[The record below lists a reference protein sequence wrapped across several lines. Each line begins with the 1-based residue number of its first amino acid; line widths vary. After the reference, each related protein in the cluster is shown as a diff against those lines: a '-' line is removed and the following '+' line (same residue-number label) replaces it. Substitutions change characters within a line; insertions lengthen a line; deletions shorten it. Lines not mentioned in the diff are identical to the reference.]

1 MQCLN
6 VKNKEVAALLD
17 QYTDILGSYDA
28 AYYVLSENNGYGL
41 DKAPNGEPSKLY
53 NDLLSIYNND
63 HSMAIRAKS
72 MVYSDSFKNWFGD
85 WIKVASSTEAAHKLT
100 SYLND
105 LVNRKN
111 RFSKLAKTL
120 LDNGAIPYNLK
131 YFKID
136 NNREDIEGHA
146 GMWNSFANLIEVLGN
161 NINQESID
169 KSLLHELIHYNTEQL
184 LQDYKNNK
192 EIPADQ
198 KEAIKR
204 LYDIIE
210 YSKNYLSK
218 ELQTNRDKYLEI
230 ARRQSNTVSS
240 RLFYAFDNTGSVEID
255 EFISEI
261 FTNPGLQEVLNNIPY
276 KKSKQSL
283 WDKIKNAISSIF
295 GFDINDG
302 SVLEEALKESSKLIQ
317 NNSNVSKVVDNNGEP
332 LIVYHTVSGDV
343 VLQGQADFTVFD
355 PNYESNKNYNS
366 SFLYFTDNKLM
377 SESYFDNNRVWKN
390 IGEVQKEIDRY
401 DELLTKLIPKASR
414 SSYELVEDF
423 AKMFN
428 MSVDEYI
435 KDAGFNT
442 FEDFLKQNSRHY
454 THEGIIEQINEIKE
468 RIKFLTNIKNNP
480 NLLIPTRAFF
490 INERNPFIVDAKGHY
505 WNELS
510 ISNQNVD
517 DIINK
522 KEEADNYRKQLEEE
536 AMNKILN
543 EDMVAVLD
551 YEELLEMLPTEVL
564 DDITE
569 KVNKKYSNI
578 EDLESTRSIENKIK
592 DNNEYDGTLIKNVK
606 DWGSFN
612 GFKHNWNEIKQT
624 GTVVAVKNPNQ
635 IKSINNQGT
644 FSTTDNNIYN
654 QQSNSQTGTGRNQ
667 ELASILQE
675 LYPNISI
682 ESLSNPNLRGQA
694 QVEGYMAGKVLLN
707 SLLENQ
713 DTLPHEYAH
722 HYIAWFRNSNIVQ
735 KGIKLF
741 GSEEQLVQ
749 AIGENSVKATKWY
762 NRFFN
767 WIKGLFN
774 DKQKTL
780 NSLTKSFLSGE
791 NIGNGKEVS
800 NEIHNQAIDTINK
813 QYDKLIKATKNRIN
827 LFTHSTHKIQQNL
840 ERLNNLY
847 NNLNRLENDKA
858 VIEFTRYMVD
868 DVNQAM
874 NQVLNYQDQFND
886 YKNNGGVFNP
896 VTSDK
901 LDIIKKGTI
910 GFYNN
915 LIVNLRNMID
925 DPEVEQMYKS
935 VGAYNSIKSQLVNAL
950 SKYNELVREYN
961 KLSDA
966 VAKDNIIKEAS
977 RQGSFSLEELIN
989 KLDEG
994 DQDLNRWDTYF
1005 GQTQYSNSE
1014 LVRLMLNK
1022 MVQAKLTVHDKKLE
1036 VGKRLLTLLDKVS
1049 KSSLKLLYE
1058 RDKKGK
1064 RTGNLVRDLNYGQWE
1079 QDYVNHMIEFAGKLD
1094 VKIPS
1099 DMDFSDI
1106 PSLLNPDQLKKWNRE
1121 KNKWDATH
1129 TERRFTSDFY
1139 DLLEGLSQEAVAKKT
1154 QIDSDIRSILAS
1166 TIDDEGNSHRENLS
1180 DEDYIKLVSLESAKR
1195 NLSNK
1200 FNLDGTIKTGKD
1212 LEIANEFAEYNKKL
1226 RDNIKYIS
1234 NREAWETARL
1244 KAKRTLSKDKYELWL
1259 KRNSIDKPN
1268 ELFYEDL
1275 SRLSSGKAKS
1285 SKQIKYE
1292 EYRQQ
1297 LLKLYTI
1304 DNKVD
1309 VDSMPKNVKDLIT
1322 NLDYLILREIEV
1334 NTSKGKKSRIGEIA
1348 KWEINPAFYKAQEAA
1363 KAAGREKEFLDEN
1376 GFYTKRGKY
1385 IPSSYWKKLV
1395 PKEEV
1400 RYKYIETVPNSS
1412 WVEIDKTSPFY
1423 NKNFNERSEEFR
1435 QPKRS
1440 LYDNTANYNK
1450 VKGDLKNLYDELVNV
1465 MSESNSK
1472 LPFLTYS
1479 RNYRLP
1485 QIEGGAMTQILS
1497 QDNVLKGLGY
1507 SFKDTFTIKDDDTQ
1521 YNVDKALDPDGSRIR
1536 LVPTRYMRKLDNP
1549 EALTNDIVGSV
1560 IAYYGMATNYQEM
1573 SSIAPEM
1580 ELIVDY
1586 ISRAEFNSSKGRIAG
1601 IKSNTYYKANQILE
1615 QFVYGME
1622 ENDMTIQTKINGKV
1636 VKFSVAK
1643 AINNLAR
1650 FTRLNGMGN
1659 NLSVILT
1666 GLFTNKIQ
1674 SRLDAIS
1681 GIYYDNS
1688 ALNKASREVQSA
1700 YMSALA
1706 NIGSAN
1712 NKNKVLC
1719 FLEWTGTVRNSEETF
1734 SKLNQSRWLRALNMH
1749 YWWGGYEAADFITKG
1764 KMAVA
1769 IAFMYKYDPTIGK
1782 FIHKN
1787 KFMLRY
1793 KNKKQGEIEWNRL
1806 TDTAFDA
1813 FEVKGNKFVIKP
1825 EYADKLDKITAD
1837 RIRNTIKQVGT
1848 RIDTQFTDLDRS
1860 FINSNAFCK
1869 LIFIYRN
1876 FLLINF
1882 QTKFATKRHYDYST
1896 GMWQEAQY
1904 RGAFN
1909 YLWRH
1914 YIDRNKI
1921 NTLKEMY
1928 KNYDELDDFERRL
1941 AKRVLYETAFSLVG
1955 LFIISSF
1962 AKAEADD
1969 DEDDWLKNF
1978 IALISVRTAVE
1989 SRSNLLPVETVNMFN
2004 SPTAAWG
2011 IIEHFGKALNTMFNE
2026 PNKIVDRGAYK
2037 GKTRFERSLI
2047 KITPFRSIY
2056 ELKDPRSK
2064 LEYYDNL
2071 VSVF

>member
-53 NDLLSIYNND
+53 NDLMKLYNND
-63 HSMAIRAKS
+63 HIMAIRAKS

-85 WIKVASSTEAAHKLT
+85 WTNPLKPGDIVFGHPAIG
-100 SYLND
+100 
-105 LVNRKN
+105 
-111 RFSKLAKTL
+111 KTYSL
-120 LDNGAIPYNLK
+120 ESGK
-131 YFKID
+131 YKDKI
-136 NNREDIEGHA
+136 
-146 GMWNSFANLIEVLGN
+146 
-161 NINQESID
+161 ID
-169 KSLLHELIHYNTEQL
+169 WDVEFNEK
-184 LQDYKNNK
+184 
-192 EIPADQ
+192 
-198 KEAIKR
+198 
-204 LYDIIE
+204 
-210 YSKNYLSK
+210 
-218 ELQTNRDKYLEI
+218 RDKWIEEH
-230 ARRQSNTVSS
+230 SNTVKGTPEYKKA
-240 RLFYAFDNTGSVEID
+240 RNEYLIYPENHPDYVEFLTKEWERVKNKAKKEGKILFASPHTLLKMFPQDFNRIINLKDEDFIKRNVERGGKEKESKLWKEGINTT
-255 EFISEI
+255 ISN
-261 FTNPGLQEVLNNIPY
+261 TTNIPIEY
-276 KKSKQSL
+276 LNENQHFEDYL
-283 WDKIKNAISSIF
+283 DKYIGI
-295 GFDINDG
+295 
-302 SVLEEALKESSKLIQ
+302 
-317 NNSNVSKVVDNNGEP
+317 SKVVDENGEP
-332 LIVYHTVSGDV
+332 KLMFHGSDNIFDTFRNDVAIYTTDAISTADSYFYSDSNVSDRMELFEYNSEFESYSLEREGDYNRMEYLLNEYSSLDKPSSEYDNPYSSNSFFNNKFEYAPYKTADDFLHNTFPDFLDHIDDEAYRKKV
-343 VLQGQADFTVFD
+343 INEYVEYEHPENPNDFYKKRISGQILTLFV
-355 PNYESNKNYNS
+355 SNKNP
-366 SFLYFTDNKLM
+366 L
-377 SESYFDNNRVWKN
+377 
-390 IGEVQKEIDRY
+390 IID
-401 DELLTKLIPKASR
+401 
-414 SSYELVEDF
+414 
-423 AKMFN
+423 
-428 MSVDEYI
+428 
-435 KDAGFNT
+435 G
-442 FEDFLKQNSRHY
+442 
-454 THEGIIEQINEIKE
+454 
-468 RIKFLTNIKNNP
+468 
-480 NLLIPTRAFF
+480 
-490 INERNPFIVDAKGHY
+490 KG
-505 WNELS
+505 S
-510 ISNQNVD
+510 
-517 DIINK
+517 
-522 KEEADNYRKQLEEE
+522 
-536 AMNKILN
+536 
-543 EDMVAVLD
+543 
-551 YEELLEMLPTEVL
+551 
-564 DDITE
+564 
-569 KVNKKYSNI
+569 
-578 EDLESTRSIENKIK
+578 
-592 DNNEYDGTLIKNVK
+592 
-606 DWGSFN
+606 
-612 GFKHNWNEIKQT
+612 NWNEIEYNGKIWSTRDLEIFAKNNNYDGLIINNIIDLGGRQSRVSMNY
-624 GTVVAVKNPNQ
+624 GSATVVVSYDPNQ
-635 IKSINNQGT
+635 VKSINNQGT

-654 QQSNSQTGTGRNQ
+654 QQSDSQTGTGRNQ
-667 ELASILQE
+667 ELSSILQE

-682 ESLSNPNLRGQA
+682 ESLSDPNLRGQA

-722 HYIAWFRNSNIVQ
+722 HYIAWFRNSYIVQ

-874 NQVLNYQDQFND
+874 NQVLNYQNQFND
-886 YKNNGGVFNP
+886 YKKNGGVFNP

-935 VGAYNSIKSQLVNAL
+935 VGAYDSIKSQLVNAL

-1079 QDYVNHMIEFAGKLD
+1079 QDYVNHMVEFAGKLD

-1121 KNKWDATH
+1121 RNKWDATH

-1275 SRLSSGKAKS
+1275 SKLSSGKTKS

-1309 VDSMPKNVKDLIT
+1309 VDSIPKSVKDLIT
-1322 NLDYLILREIEV
+1322 NLDYLILREIEI

-1423 NKNFNERSEEFR
+1423 NKNFNEKSEEFR

-1586 ISRAEFNSSKGRIAG
+1586 ISRAEFNSSKGKIAG

-1969 DEDDWLKNF
+1969 DEDNWLKNF

-2056 ELKDPRSK
+2056 ELRDPRSK

>member
-53 NDLLSIYNND
+53 NDLLSTYNND
-63 HSMAIRAKS
+63 HSMAIRAKA
-72 MVYSDSFKNWFGD
+72 MVYSDDFKNWFGD
-85 WIKVASSTEAAHKLT
+85 WLS
-100 SYLND
+100 
-105 LVNRKN
+105 
-111 RFSKLAKTL
+111 
-120 LDNGAIPYNLK
+120 DNK
-131 YFKID
+131 D
-136 NNREDIEGHA
+136 
-146 GMWNSFANLIEVLGN
+146 
-161 NINQESID
+161 
-169 KSLLHELIHYNTEQL
+169 
-184 LQDYKNNK
+184 
-192 EIPADQ
+192 
-198 KEAIKR
+198 
-204 LYDIIE
+204 
-210 YSKNYLSK
+210 
-218 ELQTNRDKYLEI
+218 
-230 ARRQSNTVSS
+230 
-240 RLFYAFDNTGSVEID
+240 
-255 EFISEI
+255 
-261 FTNPGLQEVLNNIPY
+261 
-276 KKSKQSL
+276 
-283 WDKIKNAISSIF
+283 
-295 GFDINDG
+295 
-302 SVLEEALKESSKLIQ
+302 
-317 NNSNVSKVVDNNGEP
+317 NVSKVVDENGEP

-343 VLQGQADFTVFD
+343 VLRGQADFTVFD

-1423 NKNFNERSEEFR
+1423 NKNFNEKSEEFR

-1681 GIYYDNS
+1681 GIYYDNN

-1813 FEVKGNKFVIKP
+1813 FEVKGNKLVVKP
-1825 EYADKLDKITAD
+1825 EYVDKLDKITAD

-1969 DEDDWLKNF
+1969 DEDNWLKNF

>member
-1 MQCLN
+1 MKCLN
-6 VKNKEVAALLD
+6 IKNKEVAALLD

-63 HSMAIRAKS
+63 HFMAIRAKA

-85 WIKVASSTEAAHKLT
+85 WTNPLKPGDIVFGHPAIG
-100 SYLND
+100 
-105 LVNRKN
+105 
-111 RFSKLAKTL
+111 KTYSL
-120 LDNGAIPYNLK
+120 ESGK
-131 YFKID
+131 YKDKI
-136 NNREDIEGHA
+136 
-146 GMWNSFANLIEVLGN
+146 
-161 NINQESID
+161 ID
-169 KSLLHELIHYNTEQL
+169 WDVEFNEK
-184 LQDYKNNK
+184 
-192 EIPADQ
+192 
-198 KEAIKR
+198 
-204 LYDIIE
+204 
-210 YSKNYLSK
+210 
-218 ELQTNRDKYLEI
+218 RDKWIEEH
-230 ARRQSNTVSS
+230 SNTVKGTPEYKKA
-240 RLFYAFDNTGSVEID
+240 RNEYLIYPENHPDYVEFLTKEWERVKNKAKKEGKILFASPHTLLKMFPQDFNRIINLKDEDFIKRNIERGGKEKESKLWKEGINTT
-255 EFISEI
+255 ISN
-261 FTNPGLQEVLNNIPY
+261 TTNIPIEY
-276 KKSKQSL
+276 LNENQHFEDYL
-283 WDKIKNAISSIF
+283 DKYIGI
-295 GFDINDG
+295 
-302 SVLEEALKESSKLIQ
+302 
-317 NNSNVSKVVDNNGEP
+317 SKVVDENGEP
-332 LIVYHTVSGDV
+332 KLMFHGSDNIFDTFRNDVAIYTTDAISTADSYFYSDSNVSDRIELFEYNSEFESYSLEREGDYNRMEYLLNEYSSLDKPSSEYDNPYSSNSFFNNKFEYAPYKTADDFLHNTFPDFLDHIDDEAYRKKV
-343 VLQGQADFTVFD
+343 INEYVEYEHPKNPNDFYKKRISGQILTLFV
-355 PNYESNKNYNS
+355 SNKNP
-366 SFLYFTDNKLM
+366 L
-377 SESYFDNNRVWKN
+377 
-390 IGEVQKEIDRY
+390 IID
-401 DELLTKLIPKASR
+401 
-414 SSYELVEDF
+414 
-423 AKMFN
+423 
-428 MSVDEYI
+428 
-435 KDAGFNT
+435 G
-442 FEDFLKQNSRHY
+442 
-454 THEGIIEQINEIKE
+454 
-468 RIKFLTNIKNNP
+468 
-480 NLLIPTRAFF
+480 
-490 INERNPFIVDAKGHY
+490 KG
-505 WNELS
+505 S
-510 ISNQNVD
+510 
-517 DIINK
+517 
-522 KEEADNYRKQLEEE
+522 
-536 AMNKILN
+536 
-543 EDMVAVLD
+543 
-551 YEELLEMLPTEVL
+551 
-564 DDITE
+564 
-569 KVNKKYSNI
+569 
-578 EDLESTRSIENKIK
+578 
-592 DNNEYDGTLIKNVK
+592 
-606 DWGSFN
+606 
-612 GFKHNWNEIKQT
+612 NWNEIEYNGKIWSTRDLEIFAKNNNYDGLIINNIIDLGGRQSRVSMNY
-624 GTVVAVKNPNQ
+624 GSATVVVSYDPNQ
-635 IKSINNQGT
+635 VKSIDNRGT
-644 FSTTDNNIYN
+644 FSTQDNNIYN

-722 HYIAWFRNSNIVQ
+722 HYIAWFRNSDIVQ

-935 VGAYNSIKSQLVNAL
+935 VGAYDSIKSQLVNAL

-1121 KNKWDATH
+1121 RNKWDATH

-1180 DEDYIKLVSLESAKR
+1180 DEDYAKLVSLESAKR

-1285 SKQIKYE
+1285 NKQIKYE

-1423 NKNFNERSEEFR
+1423 NKNFNEKSEEFR

-1681 GIYYDNS
+1681 GIYYDNN

-1909 YLWRH
+1909 YIWRH

-1969 DEDDWLKNF
+1969 DEDNWLKNF

>member
-6 VKNKEVAALLD
+6 VKNKEVAALLNE
-17 QYTDILGSYDA
+17 YTDILGSYDA

-53 NDLLSIYNND
+53 NNLMELYKND
-63 HSMAIRAKS
+63 RIMTIRSKS
-72 MVYSDSFKNWFGD
+72 MVYSDNFKNWFGD
-85 WIKVASSTEAAHKLT
+85 WLS
-100 SYLND
+100 D
-105 LVNRKN
+105 D
-111 RFSKLAKTL
+111 KT
-120 LDNGAIPYNLK
+120 
-131 YFKID
+131 
-136 NNREDIEGHA
+136 
-146 GMWNSFANLIEVLGN
+146 
-161 NINQESID
+161 
-169 KSLLHELIHYNTEQL
+169 
-184 LQDYKNNK
+184 
-192 EIPADQ
+192 
-198 KEAIKR
+198 
-204 LYDIIE
+204 
-210 YSKNYLSK
+210 
-218 ELQTNRDKYLEI
+218 
-230 ARRQSNTVSS
+230 
-240 RLFYAFDNTGSVEID
+240 
-255 EFISEI
+255 
-261 FTNPGLQEVLNNIPY
+261 
-276 KKSKQSL
+276 
-283 WDKIKNAISSIF
+283 
-295 GFDINDG
+295 
-302 SVLEEALKESSKLIQ
+302 
-317 NNSNVSKVVDNNGEP
+317 NVSKVVDNNGEP
-332 LIVYHTVSGDV
+332 LIVYHGTTNEFDSFAKEFRGETDPGDWGLGFYFSPKKSTSEMYGDIIKPV
-343 VLQGQADFTVFD
+343 FLSIKNPVPKEKYQMINSFGREKAKSVTLIEKIQEDIDVTKHTIEGIEEQLYGDDPDYEFYREEGTLANEVLKKRLDH
-355 PNYESNKNYNS
+355 YR
-366 SFLYFTDNKLM
+366 NKLKDFQTQLQTK
-377 SESYFDNNRVWKN
+377 SKEELYSDINKKWNDNV
-390 IGEVQKEIDRY
+390 EEINQY
-401 DELLTKLIPKASR
+401 DGVIPSINSGKPIEAG
-414 SSYELVEDF
+414 YELV
-423 AKMFN
+423 AK
-428 MSVDEYI
+428 E
-435 KDAGFNT
+435 
-442 FEDFLKQNSRHY
+442 
-454 THEGIIEQINEIKE
+454 
-468 RIKFLTNIKNNP
+468 
-480 NLLIPTRAFF
+480 
-490 INERNPFIVDAKGHY
+490 
-505 WNELS
+505 
-510 ISNQNVD
+510 
-517 DIINK
+517 
-522 KEEADNYRKQLEEE
+522 
-536 AMNKILN
+536 
-543 EDMVAVLD
+543 
-551 YEELLEMLPTEVL
+551 
-564 DDITE
+564 
-569 KVNKKYSNI
+569 
-578 EDLESTRSIENKIK
+578 
-592 DNNEYDGTLIKNVK
+592 
-606 DWGSFN
+606 
-612 GFKHNWNEIKQT
+612 
-624 GTVVAVKNPNQ
+624 PNQ
-635 IKSINNQGT
+635 IKSVNNQGA
-644 FSTTDNNIYN
+644 FSTQDDNIYN
-654 QQSNSQTGTGRNQ
+654 QQSNDQIGTGRNQ
-667 ELASILQE
+667 ELASLLQE
-675 LYPNISI
+675 LYPNISV
-682 ESLSNPNLRGQA
+682 ESFSNPNLRGQA

-707 SLLENQ
+707 TLLENQ

-722 HYIAWFRNSNIVQ
+722 HYIAWFRNSDIVQ

-774 DKQKTL
+774 SKQKTL

-791 NIGNGKEVS
+791 NIGNGNEVS
-800 NEIHNQAIDTINK
+800 NEVHNQAIDTINK
-813 QYDKLIKATKNRIN
+813 HYDKLIKATKNRIN

-847 NNLNRLENDKA
+847 NNLNILENDKA

-874 NQVLNYQDQFND
+874 NQILNYQEQFND

-915 LIVNLRNMID
+915 LVVNLRNMID
-925 DPEVEQMYKS
+925 DPEVEQLYKS
-935 VGAYNSIKSQLVNAL
+935 AGVYDNLKSQLVNAL

-977 RQGSFSLEELIN
+977 KQGSFSIDELIN

-994 DQDLNRWDTYF
+994 DKDLGTWDKYF

-1022 MVQAKLTVHDKKLE
+1022 MVQAKMTVHDKKLE
-1036 VGKRLLTLLDKVS
+1036 VGKKLLNLLDKVS

-1058 RDKKGK
+1058 RDKNGK

-1079 QDYVNHMIEFAGKLD
+1079 QDYTKHMIEFAGKLG

-1099 DMDFSDI
+1099 EMDFSDI
-1106 PSLLNPDQLKKWNRE
+1106 PSLLNSDQLKKWNRE
-1121 KNKWDATH
+1121 RNRWDASH
-1129 TERRFTSDFY
+1129 TERRFTPDFY

-1166 TIDDEGNSHRENLS
+1166 TLDDEGNSHRENLS

-1200 FNLDGTIKTGKD
+1200 FNLDGTIKTGRD
-1212 LEIANEFAEYNKKL
+1212 LEIAKEFEEYNKKL
-1226 RDNIKYIS
+1226 RENIKYIS

-1244 KAKRTLSKDKYELWL
+1244 KAKRTLSKEKYELWL

-1275 SRLSSGKAKS
+1275 SKLASGKVKS
-1285 SKQIKYE
+1285 DKQIRYE

-1297 LLKLYTI
+1297 LIKLYTI

-1309 VDSMPKNVKDLIT
+1309 VNSIPKNVKELIT
-1322 NLDYLILREIEV
+1322 NLDYLILREIEI
-1334 NTSKGKKSRIGEIA
+1334 NQSKGKRSEIDKIA
-1348 KWEINPAFYKAQEAA
+1348 KWEINPAFYKAQAAA
-1363 KAAGREKEFLDEN
+1363 KAAGREKEFLDSN
-1376 GFYTKRGKY
+1376 GFYTRKGKY
-1385 IPSSYWKKLV
+1385 IPSSFWKKLV
-1395 PKEEV
+1395 PKDEL

-1412 WVEIDKTSPFY
+1412 WIEIDKTSPFY
-1423 NKNFNERSEEFR
+1423 NNNFNEKSEEFR

-1450 VKGDLKNLYDELVNV
+1450 IKGDLKNLYDELVNV

-1479 RNYRLP
+1479 RTYRLP

-1536 LVPTRYMRKLDNP
+1536 LVPTRYMKKLDNP

-1580 ELIVDY
+1580 ELMVDY
-1586 ISRAEFNSSKGRIAG
+1586 ISRAEFNSSKGKISG
-1601 IKSNTYYKANQILE
+1601 VKSNTYYKANQILE

-1622 ENDMTIQTKINGKV
+1622 ENDMTIQAKINNKV

-1706 NIGSAN
+1706 NIGNAN

-1719 FLEWTGTVRNSEETF
+1719 FLEWTGTVRNTEETF

-1793 KNKKQGEIEWNRL
+1793 KNKKQGKLEWNRL
-1806 TDTAFDA
+1806 TVTAFDA
-1813 FEVKGNKFVIKP
+1813 FEVKDNKFVIKP

-1876 FLLINF
+1876 FLLINM
-1882 QTKFATKRHYDYST
+1882 QTKFITKRHYDYST

-1909 YLWRH
+1909 YFWRH
-1914 YIDRNKI
+1914 YIDRDKI

-1928 KNYDELDDFERRL
+1928 KNYDELDDFEKRL

-1955 LFIISSF
+1955 LFIISAF

-1969 DEDDWLKNF
+1969 DKDNWLKNF
-1978 IALISVRTAVE
+1978 SALIAVRTAVE

-2011 IIEHFGKALNTMFNE
+2011 IIEHFGRALNTMFKE

>member
-17 QYTDILGSYDA
+17 QYTDILGSYNA

-63 HSMAIRAKS
+63 HFMAIRAKS
-72 MVYSDSFKNWFGD
+72 MVYSDNFKNWFGD
-85 WIKVASSTEAAHKLT
+85 WLS
-100 SYLND
+100 D
-105 LVNRKN
+105 D
-111 RFSKLAKTL
+111 KT
-120 LDNGAIPYNLK
+120 
-131 YFKID
+131 
-136 NNREDIEGHA
+136 
-146 GMWNSFANLIEVLGN
+146 
-161 NINQESID
+161 
-169 KSLLHELIHYNTEQL
+169 
-184 LQDYKNNK
+184 
-192 EIPADQ
+192 
-198 KEAIKR
+198 
-204 LYDIIE
+204 
-210 YSKNYLSK
+210 
-218 ELQTNRDKYLEI
+218 
-230 ARRQSNTVSS
+230 
-240 RLFYAFDNTGSVEID
+240 
-255 EFISEI
+255 
-261 FTNPGLQEVLNNIPY
+261 
-276 KKSKQSL
+276 
-283 WDKIKNAISSIF
+283 
-295 GFDINDG
+295 
-302 SVLEEALKESSKLIQ
+302 
-317 NNSNVSKVVDNNGEP
+317 NVSKVVDENGEP
-332 LIVYHTVSGDV
+332 LIVWHATKASFD
-343 VLQGQADFTVFD
+343 VFD
-355 PNYESNKNYNS
+355 SSFSGKGSGNVSNTEGVFHFAKYKETSLDVFHTKNIEEYNS
-366 SFLYFTDNKLM
+366 YNVMPVFLNLKNPNIIPLAEFVKTYNNK
-377 SESYFDNNRVWKN
+377 SKFK
-390 IGEVQKEIDRY
+390 
-401 DELLTKLIPKASR
+401 ELLNG
-414 SSYELVEDF
+414 D
-423 AKMFN
+423 
-428 MSVDEYI
+428 
-435 KDAGFNT
+435 
-442 FEDFLKQNSRHY
+442 
-454 THEGIIEQINEIKE
+454 GIIALAEKDPYQIYQE
-468 RIKFLTNIKNNP
+468 RVQ
-480 NLLIPTRAFF
+480 
-490 INERNPFIVDAKGHY
+490 EY
-505 WNELS
+505 E
-510 ISNQNVD
+510 
-517 DIINK
+517 NK
-522 KEEADNYRKQLEEE
+522 KAEGKLSMFDRKPDSPKEFME
-536 AMNKILN
+536 
-543 EDMVAVLD
+543 
-551 YEELLEMLPTEVL
+551 
-564 DDITE
+564 
-569 KVNKKYSNI
+569 
-578 EDLESTRSIENKIK
+578 ESTSTT
-592 DNNEYDGTLIKNVK
+592 Y
-606 DWGSFN
+606 
-612 GFKHNWNEIKQT
+612 
-624 GTVVAVKNPNQ
+624 VATDPNQ
-635 IKSINNQGT
+635 IKSINNKGT
-644 FSTTDNNIYN
+644 FSTQDNNIYN
-654 QQSNSQTGTGRNQ
+654 QQSTDQTGTGRNE
-667 ELASILQE
+667 ELANILHE
-675 LYPNISI
+675 LYPDISI
-682 ESLSNPNLRGQA
+682 GNLSDPNLRGQA

-722 HYIAWFRNSNIVQ
+722 HYIAWFRNSDIVQ
-735 KGIKLF
+735 RGIKLF
-741 GSEEQLVQ
+741 GGEEQLVQ

-774 DKQKTL
+774 SKQRTL

-791 NIGNGKEVS
+791 NIGNGNEVSKEV
-800 NEIHNQAIDTINK
+800 HNQAIDTINK

-874 NQVLNYQDQFND
+874 DQVLNYQDQFND
-886 YKNNGGVFNP
+886 YKNNGGVYNP

-935 VGAYNSIKSQLVNAL
+935 VGAYDSIKSQLVNAL

-977 RQGSFSLEELIN
+977 KQGSFSLEELIN

-1064 RTGNLVRDLNYGQWE
+1064 RTGNFVRDLNYGQWE
-1079 QDYVNHMIEFAGKLD
+1079 QDYVNHMVEFAGKLD

-1121 KNKWDATH
+1121 RNKWDATH

-1180 DEDYIKLVSLESAKR
+1180 DEDYAKLVSLESAKR

-1244 KAKRTLSKDKYELWL
+1244 KAKRTLSKEKYELWL

-1275 SRLSSGKAKS
+1275 SKLSSGKTKS

-1322 NLDYLILREIEV
+1322 NLDYLILREIEI
-1334 NTSKGKKSRIGEIA
+1334 NTSKGKKSRISEIA
-1348 KWEINPAFYKAQEAA
+1348 EWEINPAFYKAKEAA

-1395 PKEEV
+1395 LKEEV

-1423 NKNFNERSEEFR
+1423 NKNFNEKSEEFR

-1465 MSESNSK
+1465 MLESNSK

-1497 QDNVLKGLGY
+1497 KDNVLKGLGY

-1586 ISRAEFNSSKGRIAG
+1586 ISRAEFNSSKGKIAG
-1601 IKSNTYYKANQILE
+1601 VKSNTYYKANQILE

-1681 GIYYDNS
+1681 GIYYDNN

-1909 YLWRH
+1909 YIWRH

-1969 DEDDWLKNF
+1969 DEDNWLKNF

-2037 GKTRFERSLI
+2037 GKTQFERSLI

-2064 LEYYDNL
+2064 LKYYDNL

>member
-1 MQCLN
+1 MKCLN
-6 VKNKEVAALLD
+6 IKNKEVAALLD

-63 HSMAIRAKS
+63 HFMAIRAKA

-85 WIKVASSTEAAHKLT
+85 WTNPLKPGDIVFGHPAIG
-100 SYLND
+100 
-105 LVNRKN
+105 
-111 RFSKLAKTL
+111 KTYSL
-120 LDNGAIPYNLK
+120 ESGK
-131 YFKID
+131 YKDKI
-136 NNREDIEGHA
+136 
-146 GMWNSFANLIEVLGN
+146 
-161 NINQESID
+161 ID
-169 KSLLHELIHYNTEQL
+169 WDVEFNEK
-184 LQDYKNNK
+184 
-192 EIPADQ
+192 
-198 KEAIKR
+198 
-204 LYDIIE
+204 
-210 YSKNYLSK
+210 
-218 ELQTNRDKYLEI
+218 RDKWIEEH
-230 ARRQSNTVSS
+230 SNTVKGTPEYKKA
-240 RLFYAFDNTGSVEID
+240 RNEYLIYPENHPDYVEFLTKEWERVKNKAKKEGKILFASPHTLLKMFPQDFNRIINLKDEDFIKRNIERGGKEKESKLWKEGINTT
-255 EFISEI
+255 ISN
-261 FTNPGLQEVLNNIPY
+261 TTNIPIEY
-276 KKSKQSL
+276 LNENQHFEDYL
-283 WDKIKNAISSIF
+283 DKYIGI
-295 GFDINDG
+295 
-302 SVLEEALKESSKLIQ
+302 
-317 NNSNVSKVVDNNGEP
+317 SKVVDENGEP
-332 LIVYHTVSGDV
+332 KLMFHGSDNIFDTFRNDVAIYTTDAISTADSYFYSDSNVSDRIELFEYNSEFESYSLEREGDYNRMEYLLNEYSSLDKPSSEYDNPYSSNSFFNNKFEYAPYKTADDFLHNTFPDFLDHIDDEAYRKKV
-343 VLQGQADFTVFD
+343 INEYVEYEHPENPNDFYKKRISGQILTLFV
-355 PNYESNKNYNS
+355 SNKNP
-366 SFLYFTDNKLM
+366 L
-377 SESYFDNNRVWKN
+377 
-390 IGEVQKEIDRY
+390 IID
-401 DELLTKLIPKASR
+401 
-414 SSYELVEDF
+414 
-423 AKMFN
+423 
-428 MSVDEYI
+428 
-435 KDAGFNT
+435 G
-442 FEDFLKQNSRHY
+442 
-454 THEGIIEQINEIKE
+454 
-468 RIKFLTNIKNNP
+468 
-480 NLLIPTRAFF
+480 
-490 INERNPFIVDAKGHY
+490 KG
-505 WNELS
+505 S
-510 ISNQNVD
+510 
-517 DIINK
+517 
-522 KEEADNYRKQLEEE
+522 
-536 AMNKILN
+536 
-543 EDMVAVLD
+543 
-551 YEELLEMLPTEVL
+551 
-564 DDITE
+564 
-569 KVNKKYSNI
+569 
-578 EDLESTRSIENKIK
+578 
-592 DNNEYDGTLIKNVK
+592 
-606 DWGSFN
+606 
-612 GFKHNWNEIKQT
+612 NWNEIEYNGKIWSTRDLEIFAKNNNYDGLIINNIIDLGGRQSRVSMNY
-624 GTVVAVKNPNQ
+624 GSATVVVSYDPNQ
-635 IKSINNQGT
+635 VKSIDNRGT
-644 FSTTDNNIYN
+644 FSTQDNNIYN

-722 HYIAWFRNSNIVQ
+722 HYIAWFRNSDIVQ

-749 AIGENSVKATKWY
+749 AIGEKSVKATKWY

-935 VGAYNSIKSQLVNAL
+935 VGAYDSIKSQLVNAL

-1121 KNKWDATH
+1121 RNKWDATH

-1180 DEDYIKLVSLESAKR
+1180 DEDYAKLVSLESAKR

-1285 SKQIKYE
+1285 NKQIKYE

-1423 NKNFNERSEEFR
+1423 NKNFNEKSEEFR

-1681 GIYYDNS
+1681 GIYYDNN

-1909 YLWRH
+1909 YIWRH

-1969 DEDDWLKNF
+1969 DEDNWLKNF

>member
-1 MQCLN
+1 MKCLN
-6 VKNKEVAALLD
+6 IKNKEVAALLD

-63 HSMAIRAKS
+63 HFMAIRAKA

-85 WIKVASSTEAAHKLT
+85 WTNPLKPGDIVFGHPAIG
-100 SYLND
+100 
-105 LVNRKN
+105 
-111 RFSKLAKTL
+111 KTYSL
-120 LDNGAIPYNLK
+120 ESGK
-131 YFKID
+131 YKDKI
-136 NNREDIEGHA
+136 
-146 GMWNSFANLIEVLGN
+146 
-161 NINQESID
+161 ID
-169 KSLLHELIHYNTEQL
+169 WDVEFNEK
-184 LQDYKNNK
+184 
-192 EIPADQ
+192 
-198 KEAIKR
+198 
-204 LYDIIE
+204 
-210 YSKNYLSK
+210 
-218 ELQTNRDKYLEI
+218 RDKWIEEH
-230 ARRQSNTVSS
+230 SNTVKGTPEYKKA
-240 RLFYAFDNTGSVEID
+240 RNEYLIYPENHPDYVEFLTKEWERVKNKAKKEGKILFASPHTLLKMFPQDFNRIINLKDEDFIKRNIERGGKEKESKLWKEGINTT
-255 EFISEI
+255 ISN
-261 FTNPGLQEVLNNIPY
+261 TTNIPIEY
-276 KKSKQSL
+276 LNENQHFEDYL
-283 WDKIKNAISSIF
+283 DKYIGI
-295 GFDINDG
+295 
-302 SVLEEALKESSKLIQ
+302 
-317 NNSNVSKVVDNNGEP
+317 SKVVDENGEP
-332 LIVYHTVSGDV
+332 KLMFHGSDNIFDTFRNDVAIYTTDAISTADSYFYSDSNVSDRIELFEYNSEFESYSLEREGDYNRMEYLLNEYSSLDKPSSEYDNPYSSNSFFNNKFEYAPYKTADDFLHNTFPDFLDHIDDEAYRKKV
-343 VLQGQADFTVFD
+343 INEYVEYEHPENPNDFYKKRISGQILTLFV
-355 PNYESNKNYNS
+355 SNKNP
-366 SFLYFTDNKLM
+366 L
-377 SESYFDNNRVWKN
+377 
-390 IGEVQKEIDRY
+390 IID
-401 DELLTKLIPKASR
+401 
-414 SSYELVEDF
+414 
-423 AKMFN
+423 
-428 MSVDEYI
+428 
-435 KDAGFNT
+435 G
-442 FEDFLKQNSRHY
+442 
-454 THEGIIEQINEIKE
+454 
-468 RIKFLTNIKNNP
+468 
-480 NLLIPTRAFF
+480 
-490 INERNPFIVDAKGHY
+490 KG
-505 WNELS
+505 S
-510 ISNQNVD
+510 
-517 DIINK
+517 
-522 KEEADNYRKQLEEE
+522 
-536 AMNKILN
+536 
-543 EDMVAVLD
+543 
-551 YEELLEMLPTEVL
+551 
-564 DDITE
+564 
-569 KVNKKYSNI
+569 
-578 EDLESTRSIENKIK
+578 
-592 DNNEYDGTLIKNVK
+592 
-606 DWGSFN
+606 
-612 GFKHNWNEIKQT
+612 NWNEIEYNGKIWSTRDLEIFAKNNNYDGLIINNIIDLGGRQSRVSMNY
-624 GTVVAVKNPNQ
+624 GSATVVVSYDPNQ
-635 IKSINNQGT
+635 VKSIDNRGT
-644 FSTTDNNIYN
+644 FSTQDNNIYN

-722 HYIAWFRNSNIVQ
+722 HYIAWFRNSDIVQ

-935 VGAYNSIKSQLVNAL
+935 VGAYDSIKSQLVNAL

-1121 KNKWDATH
+1121 RNKWDATH

-1180 DEDYIKLVSLESAKR
+1180 DEDYAKLVSLESAKR

-1285 SKQIKYE
+1285 NKQIKYE

-1423 NKNFNERSEEFR
+1423 NKNFNEKSEEFR

-1586 ISRAEFNSSKGRIAG
+1586 ISRAEFNISKGRIAG

-1681 GIYYDNS
+1681 GIYYDNN

-1909 YLWRH
+1909 YIWRH

-1969 DEDDWLKNF
+1969 DEDNWLKNF

>member
-63 HSMAIRAKS
+63 HFMAIRAKA
-72 MVYSDSFKNWFGD
+72 MVYSDSFKNWFGYWTNPLKPGDIVFGHPAIGKTYSLEYGKYKDKIID
-85 WIKVASSTEAAHKLT
+85 WDVEFNEK
-100 SYLND
+100 
-105 LVNRKN
+105 
-111 RFSKLAKTL
+111 
-120 LDNGAIPYNLK
+120 
-131 YFKID
+131 
-136 NNREDIEGHA
+136 
-146 GMWNSFANLIEVLGN
+146 
-161 NINQESID
+161 
-169 KSLLHELIHYNTEQL
+169 
-184 LQDYKNNK
+184 
-192 EIPADQ
+192 
-198 KEAIKR
+198 
-204 LYDIIE
+204 
-210 YSKNYLSK
+210 
-218 ELQTNRDKYLEI
+218 RDKWIEEH
-230 ARRQSNTVSS
+230 SNTVKGTPEYKKA
-240 RLFYAFDNTGSVEID
+240 RNEYLIYPENHPDYVEFLTKEWERVKNKAKKEGKILFASPHTLLKMFPQDFNRIINLKDEDFIKRNIERGGKEKESKLWKEGINTT
-255 EFISEI
+255 ISN
-261 FTNPGLQEVLNNIPY
+261 TTNIPIEY
-276 KKSKQSL
+276 LNENQHFEDYL
-283 WDKIKNAISSIF
+283 DKYIGI
-295 GFDINDG
+295 
-302 SVLEEALKESSKLIQ
+302 
-317 NNSNVSKVVDNNGEP
+317 SKVVDENGEP
-332 LIVYHTVSGDV
+332 KLMFHGSDNIFDTFRNDVAIYTTDAISTADSYFYSDSNVSDRMELFEYNSEFESYSLEREGDYNRMEYLLNEYSSLDKPSSEYDNPYSSNSFFNNKFEYAPYKTADDFLHNTFPDFLNHIDDEAYRKKV
-343 VLQGQADFTVFD
+343 INEYVEYEHPENPNDFYKKRISGQILTLFV
-355 PNYESNKNYNS
+355 NNKNP
-366 SFLYFTDNKLM
+366 L
-377 SESYFDNNRVWKN
+377 
-390 IGEVQKEIDRY
+390 IID
-401 DELLTKLIPKASR
+401 
-414 SSYELVEDF
+414 
-423 AKMFN
+423 
-428 MSVDEYI
+428 
-435 KDAGFNT
+435 G
-442 FEDFLKQNSRHY
+442 
-454 THEGIIEQINEIKE
+454 
-468 RIKFLTNIKNNP
+468 
-480 NLLIPTRAFF
+480 
-490 INERNPFIVDAKGHY
+490 KG
-505 WNELS
+505 S
-510 ISNQNVD
+510 
-517 DIINK
+517 
-522 KEEADNYRKQLEEE
+522 
-536 AMNKILN
+536 
-543 EDMVAVLD
+543 
-551 YEELLEMLPTEVL
+551 
-564 DDITE
+564 
-569 KVNKKYSNI
+569 
-578 EDLESTRSIENKIK
+578 
-592 DNNEYDGTLIKNVK
+592 
-606 DWGSFN
+606 
-612 GFKHNWNEIKQT
+612 NWNEIEYNGKIWSTRDLEIFAKNNNYDGLIINNITDLGGRQSRVSMNY
-624 GTVVAVKNPNQ
+624 GSATVVVSYDPNQ
-635 IKSINNQGT
+635 VKSIDNRGT
-644 FSTTDNNIYN
+644 FSTQDNNIYN
-654 QQSNSQTGTGRNQ
+654 QQSNDQTGTGRNQ
-667 ELASILQE
+667 ELANLLQN

-707 SLLENQ
+707 TLLENQ

-722 HYIAWFRNSNIVQ
+722 HYIAWFRNSGIVQ

-874 NQVLNYQDQFND
+874 NQVLNYQNQFND
-886 YKNNGGVFNP
+886 YKNNGGVYNP

-935 VGAYNSIKSQLVNAL
+935 VGAYDSIKSQLVNAL

-1079 QDYVNHMIEFAGKLD
+1079 QDYVNHMVEFAGKLD

-1121 KNKWDATH
+1121 RNKWDATH

-1166 TIDDEGNSHRENLS
+1166 TLDDEGNSHRENLS
-1180 DEDYIKLVSLESAKR
+1180 DEDYAKLVSLESAKR

-1275 SRLSSGKAKS
+1275 SKLASGKTKS

-1309 VDSMPKNVKDLIT
+1309 VNSMPKNVKDLIT

-1334 NTSKGKKSRIGEIA
+1334 NTSKGKKSRISEIA
-1348 KWEINPAFYKAQEAA
+1348 EWEINPAFYKAKEAA

-1385 IPSSYWKKLV
+1385 IPSSFWKKLV

-1423 NKNFNERSEEFR
+1423 NKNFNEKSEEFR

-1586 ISRAEFNSSKGRIAG
+1586 ISRAEFNSSKGKIAG
-1601 IKSNTYYKANQILE
+1601 VKSNTYYKANQILE

-1681 GIYYDNS
+1681 GIYYDNN

-1909 YLWRH
+1909 YIWRH

>member
-53 NDLLSIYNND
+53 NDLLAIYNND
-63 HSMAIRAKS
+63 HSMAIRAKA

-85 WIKVASSTEAAHKLT
+85 WTNPLKPGDIVFGHPAIG
-100 SYLND
+100 
-105 LVNRKN
+105 
-111 RFSKLAKTL
+111 KTYSL
-120 LDNGAIPYNLK
+120 ESGK
-131 YFKID
+131 YKDKI
-136 NNREDIEGHA
+136 
-146 GMWNSFANLIEVLGN
+146 
-161 NINQESID
+161 ID
-169 KSLLHELIHYNTEQL
+169 WDVEFNEK
-184 LQDYKNNK
+184 
-192 EIPADQ
+192 
-198 KEAIKR
+198 
-204 LYDIIE
+204 
-210 YSKNYLSK
+210 
-218 ELQTNRDKYLEI
+218 RDKWIEEH
-230 ARRQSNTVSS
+230 SNTVKGTPEYKKA
-240 RLFYAFDNTGSVEID
+240 RNEYLIYPENHPDYVEFLTKEWERVKNKAKKEGKILFASPHTLLKMFPQDFNRIINLKDEDFIKRNIERGGKEKESKLWKEGINTT
-255 EFISEI
+255 ISN
-261 FTNPGLQEVLNNIPY
+261 TTNIPIEY
-276 KKSKQSL
+276 LNENQHFEDYL
-283 WDKIKNAISSIF
+283 DKYIGI
-295 GFDINDG
+295 
-302 SVLEEALKESSKLIQ
+302 
-317 NNSNVSKVVDNNGEP
+317 SKVVDENGEP
-332 LIVYHTVSGDV
+332 KLMFHGSDNIFDTFRNDVAIYTTDAISTADSYFYSDSNVSDRIELFEYNSEFESYSLEREGDYNRMEYLLNEYSSLDKPSSEYDNPYSSNSFFNNKFEYAPYKTADDFLHNTFPDFLDHIDDEAYRKKV
-343 VLQGQADFTVFD
+343 INEYVEYEHPENPNDFYKKRISGQILTLFV
-355 PNYESNKNYNS
+355 SNKNP
-366 SFLYFTDNKLM
+366 L
-377 SESYFDNNRVWKN
+377 
-390 IGEVQKEIDRY
+390 IID
-401 DELLTKLIPKASR
+401 
-414 SSYELVEDF
+414 
-423 AKMFN
+423 
-428 MSVDEYI
+428 
-435 KDAGFNT
+435 G
-442 FEDFLKQNSRHY
+442 
-454 THEGIIEQINEIKE
+454 
-468 RIKFLTNIKNNP
+468 
-480 NLLIPTRAFF
+480 
-490 INERNPFIVDAKGHY
+490 KG
-505 WNELS
+505 S
-510 ISNQNVD
+510 
-517 DIINK
+517 
-522 KEEADNYRKQLEEE
+522 
-536 AMNKILN
+536 
-543 EDMVAVLD
+543 
-551 YEELLEMLPTEVL
+551 
-564 DDITE
+564 
-569 KVNKKYSNI
+569 
-578 EDLESTRSIENKIK
+578 
-592 DNNEYDGTLIKNVK
+592 
-606 DWGSFN
+606 
-612 GFKHNWNEIKQT
+612 NWNEIEYNGKIWSTRDLEIFAKNNNYDGLIINNIIDLGGRQSRVSMNY
-624 GTVVAVKNPNQ
+624 GSATVVVSYDPNQ
-635 IKSINNQGT
+635 VKSIDNRGT
-644 FSTTDNNIYN
+644 FSTQDNNIYN

-722 HYIAWFRNSNIVQ
+722 HYIAWFRNSDIVQ

-925 DPEVEQMYKS
+925 DPEVGQMYKS
-935 VGAYNSIKSQLVNAL
+935 VGAYDSIKSQLVNAL

-1121 KNKWDATH
+1121 RNKWDATH

-1180 DEDYIKLVSLESAKR
+1180 DEDYAKLVSLESAKR

-1285 SKQIKYE
+1285 NKQIKYE

-1423 NKNFNERSEEFR
+1423 NKNFNEKSEEFR

-1681 GIYYDNS
+1681 GIYYDNN

-1909 YLWRH
+1909 YIWRH

-1969 DEDDWLKNF
+1969 DEDNWLKNF

>member
-1 MQCLN
+1 MKCLN
-6 VKNKEVAALLD
+6 IKNKEVAALLD

-63 HSMAIRAKS
+63 HFMAIRAKA

-85 WIKVASSTEAAHKLT
+85 WTNPLKPGDIVFGHPAIG
-100 SYLND
+100 
-105 LVNRKN
+105 
-111 RFSKLAKTL
+111 KTYSL
-120 LDNGAIPYNLK
+120 ESGK
-131 YFKID
+131 YKDKI
-136 NNREDIEGHA
+136 
-146 GMWNSFANLIEVLGN
+146 
-161 NINQESID
+161 ID
-169 KSLLHELIHYNTEQL
+169 WDVEFNEK
-184 LQDYKNNK
+184 
-192 EIPADQ
+192 
-198 KEAIKR
+198 
-204 LYDIIE
+204 
-210 YSKNYLSK
+210 
-218 ELQTNRDKYLEI
+218 RDKWIEEH
-230 ARRQSNTVSS
+230 SNTVKGTPEYKKA
-240 RLFYAFDNTGSVEID
+240 RNEYLIYPENHPDYVEFLTKEWERVKNKAKKEGKILFASPHTLLKMFPQDFNRIINLKDEDFIKRNIERGGKEKESKLWKEGINTT
-255 EFISEI
+255 ISN
-261 FTNPGLQEVLNNIPY
+261 TTNIPIEY
-276 KKSKQSL
+276 LNENQHFEDYL
-283 WDKIKNAISSIF
+283 DKYIGI
-295 GFDINDG
+295 
-302 SVLEEALKESSKLIQ
+302 
-317 NNSNVSKVVDNNGEP
+317 SKVVDENGEP
-332 LIVYHTVSGDV
+332 KLMFHGSDNIFDTFRNDVAIYTTDAISTADSYFYSDSNVSDRIELFEYNSEFESYSLEREGDYNRMEYLLNEYSSLDKPSSEYDNPYSSNSFFNNKFEYAPYKTADDFLHNTFPDFLDHIDDEAYRKKV
-343 VLQGQADFTVFD
+343 INEYVEYEHPENPNDFYKKRISGQILTLFV
-355 PNYESNKNYNS
+355 SNKNP
-366 SFLYFTDNKLM
+366 L
-377 SESYFDNNRVWKN
+377 
-390 IGEVQKEIDRY
+390 IID
-401 DELLTKLIPKASR
+401 
-414 SSYELVEDF
+414 
-423 AKMFN
+423 
-428 MSVDEYI
+428 
-435 KDAGFNT
+435 G
-442 FEDFLKQNSRHY
+442 
-454 THEGIIEQINEIKE
+454 
-468 RIKFLTNIKNNP
+468 
-480 NLLIPTRAFF
+480 
-490 INERNPFIVDAKGHY
+490 KG
-505 WNELS
+505 S
-510 ISNQNVD
+510 
-517 DIINK
+517 
-522 KEEADNYRKQLEEE
+522 
-536 AMNKILN
+536 
-543 EDMVAVLD
+543 
-551 YEELLEMLPTEVL
+551 
-564 DDITE
+564 
-569 KVNKKYSNI
+569 
-578 EDLESTRSIENKIK
+578 
-592 DNNEYDGTLIKNVK
+592 
-606 DWGSFN
+606 
-612 GFKHNWNEIKQT
+612 NWNEIEYNGKIWSTRDLEIFAKNNNYDGLIINNIIDLGGRQSRVSMNY
-624 GTVVAVKNPNQ
+624 GSATVVVSYDPNQ
-635 IKSINNQGT
+635 VKSIDNRGT
-644 FSTTDNNIYN
+644 FSTQDNNIYN

-722 HYIAWFRNSNIVQ
+722 HYIAWFRNSDIVQ

-935 VGAYNSIKSQLVNAL
+935 VGAYDSIKSQLVNAL

-1121 KNKWDATH
+1121 RNKWDATH

-1180 DEDYIKLVSLESAKR
+1180 DEDYAKLVSLESAKR

-1285 SKQIKYE
+1285 NKQIKYE

-1423 NKNFNERSEEFR
+1423 NKNFNEKSEEFR

-1681 GIYYDNS
+1681 GIYYDNN

-1909 YLWRH
+1909 YIWRH

-1969 DEDDWLKNF
+1969 DEDNWLKNF

>member
-53 NDLLSIYNND
+53 NDLMKLYNND
-63 HSMAIRAKS
+63 HIMAIRAKS

-85 WIKVASSTEAAHKLT
+85 WTNPLKPGDIVFGHPAIG
-100 SYLND
+100 
-105 LVNRKN
+105 
-111 RFSKLAKTL
+111 KTYSL
-120 LDNGAIPYNLK
+120 ESGK
-131 YFKID
+131 YKDKI
-136 NNREDIEGHA
+136 
-146 GMWNSFANLIEVLGN
+146 
-161 NINQESID
+161 ID
-169 KSLLHELIHYNTEQL
+169 WDVEFNEK
-184 LQDYKNNK
+184 
-192 EIPADQ
+192 
-198 KEAIKR
+198 
-204 LYDIIE
+204 
-210 YSKNYLSK
+210 
-218 ELQTNRDKYLEI
+218 RDKWIEEH
-230 ARRQSNTVSS
+230 SNTVKGTLEYKKA
-240 RLFYAFDNTGSVEID
+240 RNEYLIYPENHPDYVEFLTKEWERVKNKAKKEGKILFASPHTLLKMFPQDFNRIINLKDEDFIKRNVERGGKEKESKLWKEGINTT
-255 EFISEI
+255 ISN
-261 FTNPGLQEVLNNIPY
+261 TTNIPIEY
-276 KKSKQSL
+276 LNENQHFEDYL
-283 WDKIKNAISSIF
+283 DKYIGI
-295 GFDINDG
+295 
-302 SVLEEALKESSKLIQ
+302 
-317 NNSNVSKVVDNNGEP
+317 SKVVDENGEP
-332 LIVYHTVSGDV
+332 KLMFHGSDNIFDTFRNDVAIYTTDAISTADSYFYSDSNVSDRIELFEYNSEFESYSLEREGDYNRMEYLLNEYSSLDKPSSEYDNPYSSNSFFNNKFEYAPYKTADDFLHNTFPDFLDHIDDEAYRKKV
-343 VLQGQADFTVFD
+343 INEYVEYEHPENPNDFYKKRISGQILTLFV
-355 PNYESNKNYNS
+355 NNKNP
-366 SFLYFTDNKLM
+366 L
-377 SESYFDNNRVWKN
+377 
-390 IGEVQKEIDRY
+390 IID
-401 DELLTKLIPKASR
+401 
-414 SSYELVEDF
+414 
-423 AKMFN
+423 
-428 MSVDEYI
+428 
-435 KDAGFNT
+435 G
-442 FEDFLKQNSRHY
+442 
-454 THEGIIEQINEIKE
+454 
-468 RIKFLTNIKNNP
+468 
-480 NLLIPTRAFF
+480 
-490 INERNPFIVDAKGHY
+490 KG
-505 WNELS
+505 S
-510 ISNQNVD
+510 
-517 DIINK
+517 
-522 KEEADNYRKQLEEE
+522 
-536 AMNKILN
+536 
-543 EDMVAVLD
+543 
-551 YEELLEMLPTEVL
+551 
-564 DDITE
+564 
-569 KVNKKYSNI
+569 
-578 EDLESTRSIENKIK
+578 
-592 DNNEYDGTLIKNVK
+592 
-606 DWGSFN
+606 
-612 GFKHNWNEIKQT
+612 NWNEIEYNGKIWSTRDLEIFAKNNNYDGLIINNIIDLGGRQSRVSMNY
-624 GTVVAVKNPNQ
+624 GSATVVVSYDPNQ
-635 IKSINNQGT
+635 VKSINNQGT

-654 QQSNSQTGTGRNQ
+654 QQSDSQTGTGRNQ
-667 ELASILQE
+667 ELAGILQE

-682 ESLSNPNLRGQA
+682 ESLSDPNLRGQA

-722 HYIAWFRNSNIVQ
+722 HYIAWFRNSYIVQ

-874 NQVLNYQDQFND
+874 DQVLNYQNQFND
-886 YKNNGGVFNP
+886 YKNNGGVYNP

-935 VGAYNSIKSQLVNAL
+935 VGAYDSIKSQLVNAL

-1079 QDYVNHMIEFAGKLD
+1079 QDYVNHMVEFAGKLD

-1121 KNKWDATH
+1121 RNKWDATH

-1212 LEIANEFAEYNKKL
+1212 LEIANEFSEYNKKL

-1275 SRLSSGKAKS
+1275 SKLSSGKTKS

-1309 VDSMPKNVKDLIT
+1309 VDSIPKNVKDLIT

-1334 NTSKGKKSRIGEIA
+1334 NTSKGKKSRISEIA
-1348 KWEINPAFYKAQEAA
+1348 EWEINPAFYKAKEAA

-1376 GFYTKRGKY
+1376 GFYTKRGKF

-1423 NKNFNERSEEFR
+1423 NKNFNEKSEEFR

-1586 ISRAEFNSSKGRIAG
+1586 ISRAEFNSSKGKIAG
-1601 IKSNTYYKANQILE
+1601 VKSNTYYKANQILE

-1909 YLWRH
+1909 YIWRH

-1969 DEDDWLKNF
+1969 DEDNWLKNF

-2037 GKTRFERSLI
+2037 GKTQFERSLI

>member
-1 MQCLN
+1 MKCLN
-6 VKNKEVAALLD
+6 IKNKEVAALLD

-63 HSMAIRAKS
+63 HFMAIRAKA

-85 WIKVASSTEAAHKLT
+85 WTNPLKPGDIVFGHPAIG
-100 SYLND
+100 
-105 LVNRKN
+105 
-111 RFSKLAKTL
+111 KTYSL
-120 LDNGAIPYNLK
+120 ESGK
-131 YFKID
+131 YKDKI
-136 NNREDIEGHA
+136 
-146 GMWNSFANLIEVLGN
+146 
-161 NINQESID
+161 ID
-169 KSLLHELIHYNTEQL
+169 WDVEFNEK
-184 LQDYKNNK
+184 
-192 EIPADQ
+192 
-198 KEAIKR
+198 
-204 LYDIIE
+204 
-210 YSKNYLSK
+210 
-218 ELQTNRDKYLEI
+218 RDKWIEEH
-230 ARRQSNTVSS
+230 SNTVKGTPEYKKA
-240 RLFYAFDNTGSVEID
+240 RNEYLIYPENHPDYVEFLTKEWERVKNKAKKEGKILFASPHTLLKMFPQDFNRIINLKDEDFIKRNIERGGKEKESKLWKEGINTT
-255 EFISEI
+255 ISN
-261 FTNPGLQEVLNNIPY
+261 TTNIPIEY
-276 KKSKQSL
+276 LNENQHFEDYL
-283 WDKIKNAISSIF
+283 DKYIGI
-295 GFDINDG
+295 
-302 SVLEEALKESSKLIQ
+302 
-317 NNSNVSKVVDNNGEP
+317 SKVVDENGEP
-332 LIVYHTVSGDV
+332 KLMFHGSDNIFDTFRNDVAIYTTDAISTADSYFYSDSNVSDRIELFEYNSEFESYSLEREGDYNRMEYLLNEYSSLDKPSSEYDNPYSSNSFFNNKFEYAPYKTADDFLHNTFPDFLDHIDDEAYRKKV
-343 VLQGQADFTVFD
+343 INEYVEYEHPENPNDFYKKRISGQILTLFV
-355 PNYESNKNYNS
+355 SNKNP
-366 SFLYFTDNKLM
+366 L
-377 SESYFDNNRVWKN
+377 
-390 IGEVQKEIDRY
+390 IID
-401 DELLTKLIPKASR
+401 
-414 SSYELVEDF
+414 
-423 AKMFN
+423 
-428 MSVDEYI
+428 
-435 KDAGFNT
+435 G
-442 FEDFLKQNSRHY
+442 
-454 THEGIIEQINEIKE
+454 
-468 RIKFLTNIKNNP
+468 
-480 NLLIPTRAFF
+480 
-490 INERNPFIVDAKGHY
+490 KG
-505 WNELS
+505 S
-510 ISNQNVD
+510 
-517 DIINK
+517 
-522 KEEADNYRKQLEEE
+522 
-536 AMNKILN
+536 
-543 EDMVAVLD
+543 
-551 YEELLEMLPTEVL
+551 
-564 DDITE
+564 
-569 KVNKKYSNI
+569 
-578 EDLESTRSIENKIK
+578 
-592 DNNEYDGTLIKNVK
+592 
-606 DWGSFN
+606 
-612 GFKHNWNEIKQT
+612 NWNEIEYNGKIWSTRDLEIFAKNNNYDGLIINNIIDLGGRQSRVSMNY
-624 GTVVAVKNPNQ
+624 GSATVVVSYDPNQ
-635 IKSINNQGT
+635 VKSIDNRGT
-644 FSTTDNNIYN
+644 FSTQDNNIYN

-722 HYIAWFRNSNIVQ
+722 HYIAWFRNSDIVQ

-935 VGAYNSIKSQLVNAL
+935 VGAYDSIKSQLVNAL

-1121 KNKWDATH
+1121 RNTWDATH

-1180 DEDYIKLVSLESAKR
+1180 DEDYAKLVSLESAKR

-1285 SKQIKYE
+1285 NKQIKYE

-1423 NKNFNERSEEFR
+1423 NKNFNEKSEEFR

-1681 GIYYDNS
+1681 GIYYDNN

-1909 YLWRH
+1909 YIWRH

-1969 DEDDWLKNF
+1969 DEDNWLKNF

>member
-53 NDLLSIYNND
+53 NDLLSTYNND
-63 HSMAIRAKS
+63 HSMAIRAKA

-85 WIKVASSTEAAHKLT
+85 WLS
-100 SYLND
+100 
-105 LVNRKN
+105 
-111 RFSKLAKTL
+111 
-120 LDNGAIPYNLK
+120 DNK
-131 YFKID
+131 D
-136 NNREDIEGHA
+136 
-146 GMWNSFANLIEVLGN
+146 
-161 NINQESID
+161 
-169 KSLLHELIHYNTEQL
+169 
-184 LQDYKNNK
+184 
-192 EIPADQ
+192 
-198 KEAIKR
+198 
-204 LYDIIE
+204 
-210 YSKNYLSK
+210 
-218 ELQTNRDKYLEI
+218 
-230 ARRQSNTVSS
+230 
-240 RLFYAFDNTGSVEID
+240 
-255 EFISEI
+255 
-261 FTNPGLQEVLNNIPY
+261 
-276 KKSKQSL
+276 
-283 WDKIKNAISSIF
+283 
-295 GFDINDG
+295 
-302 SVLEEALKESSKLIQ
+302 
-317 NNSNVSKVVDNNGEP
+317 NVSKVVDENGEP

-390 IGEVQKEIDRY
+390 VDEVQKEIDRY
-401 DELLTKLIPKASR
+401 DELLTKLIPKTSR
-414 SSYELVEDF
+414 SSYELVEDL
-423 AKMFN
+423 AKKFN

-490 INERNPFIVDAKGHY
+490 INERNPFIADAKGHY
-505 WNELS
+505 WDEIS

-522 KEEADNYRKQLEEE
+522 KKEVDNYRKQLEEE

-935 VGAYNSIKSQLVNAL
+935 VGAYDSIKSQLVNAL

-1423 NKNFNERSEEFR
+1423 NKNFNEKSEEFR

-1586 ISRAEFNSSKGRIAG
+1586 ISRAEFNSSKGKIAG

-1969 DEDDWLKNF
+1969 DEDNWLKNF